1 MFPDVFL
8 YSGAYQAPYFLSCQ
22 VFSWP
27 SPAWLHSSQPCPPSH
42 SQSSRCYTHTHT
54 HTRPSSLCL
63 RQPRYPLSLPGLQ
76 APSSRQFQSTL
87 FSLFS
92 ACCDEH
98 TIFSTCLL
106 SAYCMPEASLVSQ
119 AVENLPARQE
129 TCARSLGW
137 EDSPEM
143 GMATPLQYSC
153 LENFMDRGAW
163 WATVRGVAK
172 SRT

>member
-1 MFPDVFL
+1 MALPSLASLFPT
-8 YSGAYQAPYFLSCQ
+8 
-22 VFSWP
+22 
-27 SPAWLHSSQPCPPSH
+27 PPSLPQPVQPLLH
-42 SQSSRCYTHTHT
+42 THTHTHT

-63 RQPRYPLSLPGLQ
+63 CHRQPRYPLSLPGLQ

-153 LENFMDRGAW
+153 LENFMDGGAW